1 MKIGHF
7 EPILALDHPG
17 FHVLTRFLY
26 ANRAPPSLEN
36 AMALTPILLYKP
48 ALIGISVR
56 AWRR

>member
-17 FHVLTRFLY
+17 FYILTRFLH
-26 ANRAPPSLEN
+26 REPVSTSLEN

-48 ALIGISVR
+48 PLIGISVR
-56 AWRR
+56 ARRR